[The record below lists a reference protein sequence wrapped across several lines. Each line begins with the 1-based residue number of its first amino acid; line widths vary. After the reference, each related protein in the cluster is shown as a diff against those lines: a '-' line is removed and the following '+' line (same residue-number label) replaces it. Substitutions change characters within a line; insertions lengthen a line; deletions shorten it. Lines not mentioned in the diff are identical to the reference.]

1 MLFLRLSVDVAIDG
15 ILLSAAGENAV
26 VLNLGVY
33 DFDDVFVGSL
43 GTSLAN
49 GYVCWWIKFCFTN
62 IDSERPEG
70 CMNDGLR
77 VKMWRTVPLIGDEPL
92 RDKVVA
98 LGTSFPPEPCS
109 PSNNELLEAGSGATL
124 VPDCSL

>member
-1 MLFLRLSVDVAIDG
+1 MCF
-15 ILLSAAGENAV
+15 
-26 VLNLGVY
+26 
-33 DFDDVFVGSL
+33 
-43 GTSLAN
+43 AN
-49 GYVCWWIKFCFTN
+49 T
-62 IDSERPEG
+62 DSERPEG
-70 CMNDGLR
+70 CMDDGLR

-98 LGTSFPPEPCS
+98 LGTSFPPELCS